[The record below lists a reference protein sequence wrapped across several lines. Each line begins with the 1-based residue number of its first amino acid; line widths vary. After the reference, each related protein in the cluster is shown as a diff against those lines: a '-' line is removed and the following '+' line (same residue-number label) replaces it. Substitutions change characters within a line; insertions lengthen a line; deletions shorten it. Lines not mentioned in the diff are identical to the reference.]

1 MKKSPPK
8 REDLKVVRKTLADGT
23 VKEYLYPKKRK
34 QDASRAPTL
43 GTVGAVLRL
52 YYGSPEWS
60 ATKDS
65 TKRNRVLY
73 LKELERIAEIPIRDL
88 RRRVILQF
96 RDALARNRG
105 TGAANQFI
113 QSTSAFLSWAL
124 DREWV
129 EANAASRIGMLPYKP
144 LPAWTKEMTRDAI
157 QKLPAH
163 LSRVVIL
170 ALFTGQR
177 RSDLCSMKWSDIQG
191 NAIHVTQQKTGTE
204 LWIPIHPVLAKALES
219 WPRTSEHILTGV
231 RGGAMTV
238 YNVTRSMNDAQER
251 GLLPKGFNVHGLR
264 KLAAAL
270 LAEAGC
276 STHEIAAITGHKTL
290 KMVEHYTRS
299 VDRRRMAEDAWQRT
313 RFPRWKPEIGNC
325 WKLTNK
331 SLKNNKFLS

>member
-1 MKKSPPK
+1 MPVKKFPPK
-8 REDLKVVRKTLADGT
+8 RDDLKVVRKTLADGT
-23 VKEYLYPKKRK
+23 VREYYYPKKRK
-34 QDASRAPTL
+34 TDVPRGPIP
-43 GTVGAVLRL
+43 GTIGAVLRL
-52 YYGSPEWS
+52 YYGSPEWA
-60 ATKDS
+60 ATKAS
-65 TKRNRVLY
+65 TKRSRIIY
-73 LKELERIAEIPIRDL
+73 LKELERIEHVPLKEL

-96 RDALARNRG
+96 RDTLARDRG

-129 EANAASRIGMLPYKP
+129 EANAAARIGMLPYKP
-144 LPAWTKEMTRDAI
+144 FPAWTKEMTREAI
-157 QKLPAH
+157 QNLPAH
-163 LSRVVIL
+163 LSRVVVL

-177 RSDLCSMKWSDIQG
+177 RGDLCAMKWSDIRG
-191 NAIHVTQQKTGTE
+191 NAIHVIQQKTGTE
-204 LWIPIHPVLAKALES
+204 LWIPLHPVLAKAIKG
-219 WPRTSEHILTGV
+219 WPRTSDHILTGV

-299 VDRRRMAEDAWQRT
+299 VDQRRMAEDAISKVET
-313 RFPRWKPEIGNC
+313 GN
-325 WKLTNK
+325 WKLLETD
-331 SLKNNKFLS
+331 L